1 MQNANFEWLAR
12 GVVEDLSRFT
22 AVPVSNSGY
31 PKVSST
37 FAMSREYDFWKKRYY
52 ILICSVTQ
60 QGDDYSIRVF

>member
-37 FAMSREYDFWKKRYY
+37 FAMSREYAFWKKKVLYSY
-52 ILICSVTQ
+52 LL
-60 QGDDYSIRVF
+60 GDTAR

>member
-37 FAMSREYDFWKKRYY
+37 FAMSREYDFWKKG
-52 ILICSVTQ
+52 IIFL
-60 QGDDYSIRVF
+60 FAL

>member
-37 FAMSREYDFWKKRYY
+37 FAMSREYDFWKKGV
-52 ILICSVTQ
+52 LICSVTQ
-60 QGDDYSIRVF
+60 QGDDYSVRVF